1 MHTGDHK
8 LILIQFELTPE
19 RYQISQ
25 CEDHPNHLL
34 DEICKHCDHMF
45 CNRCV
50 VKNTQ
55 CTTGMMAKSRVHV
68 FERTQTE
75 YFIQACRSYHT
86 VVQMKVTLY
95 IYGVISLC
103 TFVAE
108 LD

>member
-8 LILIQFELTPE
+8 LIPIQFELTPE

-25 CEDHPNHLL
+25 CVDHPNHLL
-34 DEICKHCDHMF
+34 DEIFKHCDQMF

-50 VKNTQ
+50 VKDTQ
-55 CTTGMMAKSRVHV
+55 CTTGMMANLRVHG

-95 IYGVISLC
+95 ITV
-103 TFVAE
+103 
-108 LD
+108 